1 MSTNEKRYW
10 DGSGKYQA
18 LADRLHERIPSEGSV
33 ADADK
38 NPHLERFRIATNCY
52 YDLFNNGLGNRAREF
67 RKVFGFAGTWIA
79 KAGFPYHAPLE
90 QKMDEFILAAA
101 KEQGITE

>member
-1 MSTNEKRYW
+1 MTDTNTYW
-10 DGSGKYQA
+10 GNKGKHQS
-18 LADRLHERIPSEGSV
+18 LADKLQKLIPDEGSV
-33 ADADK
+33 PEPDK
-38 NPHLERFRIATNCY
+38 NPKLERLRVAINCY
-52 YDLFNNGLGNRAREF
+52 YDLFNNGLCNRAREF

-79 KAGFPYHAPLE
+79 KQGFPYHAPLE

>member
-1 MSTNEKRYW
+1 MAKTKTYW
-10 DGSGKYQA
+10 AHGGKYKK
-18 LADRLHERIPSEGSV
+18 LAEKLQERIPAEGSV
-33 ADADK
+33 PEPGK
-38 NPHLERFRIATNCY
+38 NPNLERLRIAVNCY
-52 YDLFNNGLGNRAREF
+52 YDLFNNGLCNRAREF

-79 KAGFPYHAPLE
+79 KEGFPYHAPLE